1 MTGTIAQLHRD
12 RGTGSLL
19 GEDGKTYAFRRG
31 DLRDVW
37 FHELSEAAPIT
48 FEPGR
53 DLSATR
59 VRPVRDSGVDT

>member
-1 MTGTIAQLHRD
+1 MTGTIVQLLRD

-19 GEDGKTYAFRRG
+19 GEDGKTYSFRRG

-37 FHELSEAAPIT
+37 FHDLTATARIT
-48 FEPGR
+48 FEPGK

-59 VRPVRDSGVDT
+59 VRPARASL